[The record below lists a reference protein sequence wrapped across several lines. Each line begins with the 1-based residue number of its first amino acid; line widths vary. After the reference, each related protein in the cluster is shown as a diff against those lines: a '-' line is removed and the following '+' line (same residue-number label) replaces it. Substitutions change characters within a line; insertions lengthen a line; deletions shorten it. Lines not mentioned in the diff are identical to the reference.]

1 MGRVKETNKGWWGT
15 VEIAVQRIP
24 TPLPKVVRATR
35 WEQWLLVKGYS
46 QVPVT
51 WEKGVKEDK
60 HPDLTLFLPLNLL
73 LVSPMDKPN
82 QKLEGKRAHGCSLL
96 GHRARQ
102 RRAECCVWKGN
113 GKYPAQPVRDEE
125 EV

>member
-1 MGRVKETNKGWWGT
+1 MG
-15 VEIAVQRIP
+15 AVAFGQRLQP
-24 TPLPKVVRATR
+24 SP
-35 WEQWLLVKGYS
+35 S
-46 QVPVT
+46 D
-51 WEKGVKEDK
+51 WEKGIKGDK
-60 HPDLTLFLPLNLL
+60 YPDLTLFLPFNLL

-102 RRAECCVWKGN
+102 RRAECCVWKDN